1 MTLLVYGANGYTG
14 TLVAERAAERGLP
27 LVVAGRRADEV
38 EALGRR
44 LNVEHRVFSL
54 DALAEVDRW
63 MAGVRVVL
71 NCAGPFVR
79 TAQPLV
85 SACLRAR
92 AHYLDV
98 TGEIAVFEA
107 LFGRDAE
114 ARAAGIMLLPGTGFD
129 VVPSDCLAA
138 HLHRRLPAAT
148 HLRLAFRAGGR
159 MSRGTART
167 SIEGAGQGGY
177 IRRDGLLTP
186 VPAGHRTIAVDFG
199 RGPRKAIAI
208 PWGDVFTAHVTTGIP
223 NIEVYIAAPTRV
235 RVGLRLT
242 RLLGP
247 LLRAA
252 TVQRLL
258 KARVQSG
265 PAGPT
270 AEERRQGKS
279 LLWGEARDPSGAAVT
294 SRMETPE
301 GYELTR
307 LTAVALAE
315 RALAGEVRAGF
326 QTPAGAF
333 GADFVLGFPGVR
345 REDLPPASAAKSA

>member
-14 TLVAERAAERGLP
+14 TLVAERAAERELP

-38 EALGRR
+38 AALGQR

-54 DALAEVDRW
+54 DAPADVDRA
-63 MAGVRVVL
+63 MAGVKVVL

-98 TGEIAVFEA
+98 TGEIAVFQA

-114 ARAAGIMLLPGTGFD
+114 ARAAGVMLLPGTGFD

-138 HLHRRLPAAT
+138 HVHQRLPTAT
-148 HLRLAFRAGGR
+148 HLRLAFRASGR
-159 MSRGTART
+159 MSRGTAQT
-167 SIEGAGQGGY
+167 SIEGAGQGGC
-177 IRRDGLLTP
+177 IRRDGVLTP
-186 VPAGHRTIAVDFG
+186 VPAGHRTIEVDFG

-208 PWGDVFTAHVTTGIP
+208 PWGDVFTAYVTTGIP
-223 NIEVYIAAPTRV
+223 NIEVYIAVPARV

-247 LLRAA
+247 LLR
-252 TVQRLL
+252 TGWLQRRL
-258 KARVQSG
+258 QSRIQAG

-270 AEERRQGKS
+270 ADERRQGKS
-279 LLWGEARDPSGAAVT
+279 LLWGEARDPAGTVVV
-294 SRMETPE
+294 SRMEAPE

-315 RALAGEVRAGF
+315 RVLAGELKAGF
-326 QTPAGAF
+326 QTPARAF

-345 REDLPPASAAKSA
+345 REDLPPASTAKSA

>member
-1 MTLLVYGANGYTG
+1 MTMLLVYGANGYTG

-38 EALGRR
+38 AALGRR
-44 LNVEHRVFSL
+44 LNVEHLVFSL
-54 DALAEVDRW
+54 DDPAEVDRGL
-63 MAGVRVVL
+63 AGAQVVL
-71 NCAGPFVR
+71 NCAGPFTR
-79 TAQPLV
+79 TALPLA

-98 TGEIAVFEA
+98 TGEIDVFAA
-107 LFGRDAE
+107 LFERDAE

-138 HLHRRLPAAT
+138 HLHQRMPAAT
-148 HLRLAFRAGGR
+148 QLRLAFRPGGG

-167 SIEGAGQGGY
+167 SIEGAGQGGR
-177 IRRDGLLTP
+177 IRRDGVLTA

-223 NIEVYIAAPTRV
+223 NIEVYIAVPARV
-235 RVGLRLT
+235 RIGLRMT

-247 LLRAA
+247 LLRTRA
-252 TVQRLL
+252 VQGLL
-258 KARVQSG
+258 DARARSG

-270 AEERRQGKS
+270 AEERRQRNS
-279 LLWGEARDPSGAAVT
+279 LLWGEARDPSGAAVV
-294 SRMETPE
+294 SRMKTPE

-307 LTAVALAE
+307 LSAVASAE
-315 RALAGEVRAGF
+315 RVLAGPVKPGF
-326 QTPAGAF
+326 QTPARAF
-333 GADFVLGFPGVR
+333 GKDFVLEFPGVT
-345 REDLPPASAAKSA
+345 REDLP